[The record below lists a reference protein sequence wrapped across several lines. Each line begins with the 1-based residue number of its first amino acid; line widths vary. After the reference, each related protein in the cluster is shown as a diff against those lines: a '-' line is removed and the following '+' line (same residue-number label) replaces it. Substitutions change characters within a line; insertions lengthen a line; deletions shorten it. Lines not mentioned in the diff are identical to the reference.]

1 MERIR
6 RICSLVLLAA
16 FLGCMPMLHAQSFD
30 KLWKQVEQAQKKSL
44 PQTVIKLTD
53 EIFRK
58 GEKEKNTPQ
67 MLKAYMCRRA
77 NQDMLTPDSFY
88 VNLQGLEQWAK
99 SEQNTVSRAVL
110 HSLVANIYAD
120 YAAGNR
126 WELRKRTSLDLEGDA
141 LPKDIREW
149 SGNLFMQQVMKYTDE
164 TLKDSVE
171 LLKTSSRSYVPFV
184 ILGDASEYYH
194 HDMYHLLASRSIE
207 ALQNVSDF
215 DADTLVKS
223 KIMDIYGQMINTYR
237 KMPDREDATV
247 LTMLDYMKWRNQRE
261 DVLFRP
267 RALKKGES
275 DAPNQYLRALDRII
289 KDYAKRGVCAEA
301 YLAKAHYYRN
311 EQENQKALQLCDEA
325 ISLYPDYK
333 RISALRDLKE
343 NILQP
348 QLTLNTNKIMY
359 PGDSLSLRVTH
370 KNLDGFTV
378 NLYRTTL
385 MESVSDIPEINS
397 DFYKKYTHKVKTEH
411 LPLSRSKDYQLTT
424 GTCRILLPDEPGIY
438 VLQIVPD
445 AKEGK
450 SSENLIY
457 LTRFKVLTMA
467 LPGNNNEVV
476 VLDAETG
483 NPVADAEVIFY
494 STYYIGKD
502 NKEVER
508 KTTNAS
514 GKVTYKSDSKIRSL
528 VARKGSDRSMPLQRV
543 SSGSF
548 VNWGDGT
555 EKSVNNLKLL
565 TDRSLY
571 RPGQTVYVKG
581 IAYTQKNDTA
591 DVIPNAVYEIILRD
605 VNRREISRKELRTNE
620 FGSFTTEFMLPTACL
635 NGNYTIE
642 ASRGESQAWA
652 NIRVEEYKRPTFDI
666 AFDPQKA
673 SYQVRDSVQVKGKAS
688 SFSGVPLQGLELNYT
703 ITRNIYSW
711 WWGYEDGGI
720 PIASGDVIIGDDGD
734 FTIPVR
740 LEGDDEEDNNDVYY
754 TYWIEAS
761 VTNQAGEMQTA
772 VTSLAAGSRSV
783 VLSVDDED
791 CICKDDSIRLTF
803 YAKNLNGEP
812 VALKGD
818 YRLMQVVNG
827 DSLVRISG
835 TFESNVATLLPEW
848 KNLPSGEYELQL
860 KAKDDQGRNV
870 DFDKTIVLFSYNDN
884 RPVVKSDVWF
894 YARNEEF
901 DAGHPAQFCFGTSY
915 KDAYVMLDIFSD
927 KQRLD
932 SKVLQL
938 SDSIVRFDVPYLDAY
953 GDGIEYLFTV
963 VKDGNVYSRTVSLRK
978 RLPDKKLTMK
988 WDVFRDK
995 LRPGQEEEWRL
1006 TIKTPQGTPAA
1017 AEMLATMYDASLD
1030 KIYPNRQ
1037 NFFVDYSRHISIP
1050 NWREGYT
1057 IWLYY
1062 SCNFPMKNWKV
1073 PMMIYDRFY
1082 DTQSELA
1089 EAVVIGYGIAPESVL
1104 TGSVRGMATVQ
1115 SRAMAKN
1122 SADMVAVSDDAD
1134 TKEVFYEEEMVE
1146 AVMAGKADE
1155 SSTVELR
1162 TNFAETAFFYP
1173 QLRTNAQG
1181 EISFSFTMPQS
1192 LTRWNFRGYSHTKG
1206 MFTGT
1211 LDASA
1216 VTSKE
1221 FMLSPNMPRFVRVGD
1236 KTSIAATVTN
1246 LTGKTL
1252 KGTTKFILFD
1262 PITEKVISTQSHPFT
1277 VEAGKTVPVTFRFTV
1292 TDKYDFLGVRMIADG
1307 GTFSDGEQHLL
1318 PVLSNKEYITETLA
1332 MPIRGEETRTFS
1344 LDSLFNYN
1352 SRTATDRR
1360 LTVEFTG
1367 NPAWYA
1373 VQALPTLSQPRTD
1386 NATAWAAAYYANS
1399 LASYIANSQ
1408 PRIKA
1413 VFDSWRMQGG
1423 KKETFLSQLQKNQ
1436 DVKNILLEESPW
1448 LMEATTKAEQ
1458 QARIATLFDLNN
1470 LANGNITA
1478 LTKLKEL
1485 QESNGAWSWYKG
1497 MPGSRSMTGYITEL
1511 LVRLPLLTGTKNSDD
1526 ALSMQQNAFN
1536 YLHQQALEEYNN
1548 IRKAEKNGA
1557 KITTLSYPAMQYLYL
1572 VAISGEKVP
1581 AANEAAY
1588 RYFLSM
1594 VGKNLNSNAMGI
1606 KAQSAVILQKAGRA
1620 SEANEFIASIK
1631 EHLVQTN
1638 ERGAYFAFNE
1648 KPFLWGTQPISVH
1661 VEVMEALRMAG
1672 GNDALVEEMKLWLL
1686 KQKQTTSW
1694 NSSVAT
1700 ADAIY
1705 ALLCQGSDLLASRGD
1720 VRIVLGNKVLETY
1733 SPAKTTVPGLGYIK
1747 ESFAQGSS
1755 ELRAKSITVEKRDA
1769 GVAWGAVYAQYL
1781 SPISDVKQQG
1791 GELAVEKKLYVERT
1805 LPGGKAE
1812 LQPVTASTRL
1822 NVGDKVVSRLTIR
1835 LDRAMDFVQLKDQR
1849 GACFEP
1855 MNSISGYRWNSGTGY
1870 YVEIEDASTN
1880 FFFDSL
1886 SKGVYVLEYSYRVAR
1901 SGQYEAGL
1909 ATIQCAY
1916 APEYAAHS
1924 TSMKVDVE

>member
-6 RICSLVLLAA
+6 RICSLVLLVA
-16 FLGCMPMLHAQSFD
+16 LGCYVPVLHAQSFD
-30 KLWKQVEQAQKKSL
+30 KLWKQVEQAERKSL

-67 MLKAYMCRRA
+67 MLKAYMCRRD

-99 SEQNTVSRAVL
+99 SEQNVVSRAVL
-110 HSLVANIYAD
+110 NSLVANIYAD

-126 WELRKRTSLDLEGDA
+126 WTLQKRASLNLEGET

-149 SGNLFMQQVMKYTDE
+149 SGNLFAQQVLKYTGE
-164 TLKDSVE
+164 ALKDSAE
-171 LLKTSSRSYVPFV
+171 LLKTSSRSYIPFV

-223 KIMDIYGQMINTYR
+223 RIMDIYGQMINTYR
-237 KMPDREDATV
+237 KAADRADAAV

-261 DVLFRP
+261 DVLLRP
-267 RALKKGES
+267 RALKAGES
-275 DAPNQYLRALDRII
+275 DAPNQYLSALDRII
-289 KDYAKRGVCAEA
+289 KDYGKRDVCAEA
-301 YLAKAHYYRN
+301 YLAKANYYRDR
-311 EQENQKALQLCDEA
+311 QKYPEALRLCDEA
-325 ISLYPDYK
+325 IRLYPGYK
-333 RISALRDLKE
+333 RISALRNLKE
-343 NILQP
+343 DILRP
-348 QLTLNTNKIMY
+348 QLTLNTNKATY
-359 PGDSLSLRVTH
+359 PGDSLALQVNH

-378 NLYRTTL
+378 NLFRTTL
-385 MESVSDIPEINS
+385 KESVAEMPEINS
-397 DFYKKYTHKVKTEH
+397 AFYKKYARRVRTEH
-411 LPLSRSKDYQLTT
+411 LTLSRPEDYNLASDTYS
-424 GTCRILLPDEPGIY
+424 ILLPDEPGIY
-438 VLQIVPD
+438 VLQVVPD
-445 AKEGK
+445 SKEGK
-450 SSENLIY
+450 SSENFIY
-457 LTRFKVLTMA
+457 LTRFKALTMT
-467 LPGNNNEVV
+467 LPENNNEVV
-476 VLDAETG
+476 VLDARSG

-508 KTTNAS
+508 KTTDAD
-514 GKVTYKSDSKIRSL
+514 GKVVYKSDSKIRSL
-528 VARKGSDRSMPLQRV
+528 VVRKGMDTAMLLQRI

-548 VNWGDGT
+548 VNWGENF
-555 EKSVNNLKLL
+555 EKPVNELKLL

-581 IAYTQKNDTA
+581 IAYTQKGDTA
-591 DVIPNAVYEIILRD
+591 GVIPNAVYGVVLRD
-605 VNRREISRKELRTNE
+605 VNRREISRKELRTSE
-620 FGSFTTEFMLPTACL
+620 FGSFATEFILPTACL

-642 ASRGESQAWA
+642 ASSAEGRGWA
-652 NIRVEEYKRPTFDI
+652 NIQVEEYKRPTFDI
-666 AFDPQKA
+666 VFDPQKA
-673 SYQVRDSVQVKGKAS
+673 SYQVGDSVQVRGKAS

-703 ITRNIYSW
+703 VTRNIYSW

-720 PIASGDVIIGDDGD
+720 PIASGDVVIGDDGD
-734 FTIPVR
+734 FIIPVR
-740 LEGDDEEDNNDVYY
+740 LKGDDKEDNNGVYY
-754 TYWIEAS
+754 TYQIEAS
-761 VTNQAGEMQTA
+761 VTNQAGETQTA
-772 VTSLAAGSRSV
+772 ITSLAAGNRSV
-783 VLSVDDED
+783 VLSVDNED
-791 CICKDDSIRLTF
+791 RICKDDSIRLTF
-803 YAKNLNGEP
+803 YAKNLNGEL

-818 YRLMQVVNG
+818 YRLVQVVNG

-835 TFESNVATLLPEW
+835 IFESNVATLLPEW

-860 KAKDDQGRNV
+860 KANDDQGRNV
-870 DFDKTIVLFSYNDN
+870 DFEKKIVLFSYNDK

-894 YARNEEF
+894 YIRNDEF

-915 KDAYVMLDIFSD
+915 KDAYVMLDIFNGR
-927 KQRLD
+927 QRLE
-932 SKVLQL
+932 SKALQL
-938 SDSIVRFDVPYLDAY
+938 SDSIVRFDVPYQDTY
-953 GDGIEYLFTV
+953 SNGIEYLFTF
-963 VKDGNVYSRTVSLRK
+963 VKNGRVYSKLVRLSK
-978 RLPDKKLTMK
+978 RMPDKKLTMK

-1006 TIKTPQGTPAA
+1006 TVKTPQGVPAM

-1037 NFFVDYSRHISIP
+1037 SFFVDYSNYMPGIS
-1050 NWREGYT
+1050 WRENYT
-1057 IWLYY
+1057 NWLYY
-1062 SCNFPMKNWKV
+1062 SCSFPMKDWKV
-1073 PMMIYDRFY
+1073 PVMVYDRFY
-1082 DTQSELA
+1082 SQADFA
-1089 EAVVIGYGIAPESVL
+1089 GAVVIGYGVTKKSVL
-1104 TGSVRGMATVQ
+1104 TGAVRGVAAVQ
-1115 SRAMAKN
+1115 NRAMAKN
-1122 SADMVAVSDDAD
+1122 SADMVVADDEAGLDEHVMFAKTMEESD
-1134 TKEVFYEEEMVE
+1134 MVTG
-1146 AVMAGKADE
+1146 A

-1173 QLRTNAQG
+1173 QLRTNEQG

-1206 MFTGT
+1206 MLTGT

-1252 KGTTKFILFD
+1252 KGTTRFILFN
-1262 PITEKVISTQSHPFT
+1262 PMTEKVISTQSQSFT

-1373 VQALPTLSQPRTD
+1373 VQALPTLSQPCTD

-1408 PRIKA
+1408 PHIKA
-1413 VFDSWRMQGG
+1413 VFDSWRMQGS

-1448 LMEATTKAEQ
+1448 LMEATTEAEQ

-1478 LTKLKEL
+1478 LTKLKGL
-1485 QESNGAWSWYKG
+1485 QEANGAWSWYKG

-1511 LVRLPLLTGTKNSDD
+1511 LVRLPLLTGAKNPDE
-1526 ALSMQQNAFN
+1526 ALSMQQQAFN

-1557 KITTLSYPAMQYLYL
+1557 KITALSYPAMQYLYL
-1572 VAISGEKVP
+1572 IAISGEKVP
-1581 AANEAAY
+1581 AANEVAY

-1606 KAQSAVILQKAGRA
+1606 KAQSAVILQKAGRV
-1620 SEANEFIASIK
+1620 SEASQFIASIK
-1631 EHLVQTN
+1631 EHLVQTD

-1686 KQKQTTSW
+1686 KQKQVTSW

-1747 ESFAQGSS
+1747 ESFAQGSP

-1769 GVAWGAVYAQYL
+1769 GIAWGAVYAQYL

-1805 LPGGKAE
+1805 LSGGKTE
-1812 LQPVTASTRL
+1812 LQPITSSTRL

-1870 YVEIEDASTN
+1870 YMEIEDASTN

-1886 SKGVYVLEYSYRVAR
+1886 DKGVYVLEYSYRVAR
-1901 SGQYEAGL
+1901 SGRYEAGL

-1924 TSMKVDVE
+1924 ASMKVDVE

>member
-6 RICSLVLLAA
+6 RICSLMLLAA
-16 FLGCMPMLHAQSFD
+16 FLGCMPVLHAQSFD
-30 KLWKQVEQAQKKSL
+30 KLWKQVEQAQQKSL

-99 SEQNTVSRAVL
+99 LEENTVSRAVL
-110 HSLVANIYAD
+110 NSLVANIYAD

-149 SGNLFMQQVMKYTDE
+149 SGNLFMQQVMKYTGE
-164 TLKDSVE
+164 ALKDSVE

-261 DVLFRP
+261 DALLRP
-267 RALKKGES
+267 RSLKEGES

-301 YLAKAHYYRN
+301 YLAKARYYCN
-311 EQENQKALQLCDEA
+311 EQKNQKALQLCDEA

-343 NILQP
+343 SILQP

-385 MESVSDIPEINS
+385 MESVADIPEINS
-397 DFYKKYTHKVKTEH
+397 DFYKKYTRKVKTEH

-424 GTCRILLPDEPGIY
+424 STCRILLPDEPGIY

-508 KTTNAS
+508 KTTDAS

-528 VARKGSDRSMPLQRV
+528 VARKGADRSMPLQRV

-581 IAYTQKNDTA
+581 IAYTQKGDTA
-591 DVIPNAVYEIILRD
+591 DVIPNMVYGVVLRD
-605 VNRREISRKELRTNE
+605 VNRRGISRKELRTNE
-620 FGSFTTEFMLPTACL
+620 FGSFTTEFMLPAACL

-642 ASRGESQAWA
+642 ASRGESEGWA
-652 NIRVEEYKRPTFDI
+652 NIQVEEYKRPTFDI
-666 AFDPQKA
+666 VFDSQKA
-673 SYQVRDSVQVKGKAS
+673 SYQVGDSVQVKGKAS

-703 ITRNIYSW
+703 VTRNIYSW
-711 WWGYEDGGI
+711 WRGYGNVGT
-720 PIASGDVIIGDDGD
+720 PIASGNVTIGDDGD
-734 FTIPVR
+734 FIIPVR
-740 LEGDDEEDNNDVYY
+740 LKDDENEDNKNMYY
-754 TYWIEAS
+754 TYRIEAT
-761 VTNQAGEMQTA
+761 VTNQAGETQTA

-791 CICKDDSIRLTF
+791 RICKDDSIRLTF

-812 VALKGD
+812 VSLKGD
-818 YRLMQVVNG
+818 YRLVQVVNG
-827 DSLVRISG
+827 DSLVRING

-848 KNLPSGEYELQL
+848 KNLPSGTYELQL

-870 DFDKTIVLFSYNDN
+870 DFEKEIVLFSYDDN

-894 YARNEEF
+894 YVRNDEF
-901 DAGHPAQFCFGTSY
+901 NAGHPAQFCFGTSY
-915 KDAYVMLDIFSD
+915 KDAYVMLDIFSG
-927 KQRLD
+927 KQRLE
-932 SKVLQL
+932 SKILQL

-953 GDGIEYLFTV
+953 GDGIEYLFTF
-963 VKDGNVYSRTVSLRK
+963 VKDGNVYSKSVILRK

-1037 NFFVDYSRHISIP
+1037 SFFVDYSRYIPSIS
-1050 NWREGYT
+1050 WREGYAN
-1057 IWLYY
+1057 WLYY
-1062 SCNFPMKNWKV
+1062 SCTFPMKNWKV

-1082 DTQSELA
+1082 DTQAALT
-1089 EAVVIGYGIAPESVL
+1089 EAVVMGYGVAPKSVL

-1122 SADMVAVSDDAD
+1122 SADMVVADDDAD
-1134 TKEVFYEEEMVE
+1134 IEEHAIFEKAMEAPEM
-1146 AVMAGKADE
+1146 ATGGA
-1155 SSTVELR
+1155 STVELR

-1173 QLRTNAQG
+1173 QLRTNEQG

-1206 MFTGT
+1206 MLTGT

-1236 KTSIAATVTN
+1236 KTSIAATITN
-1246 LTGKTL
+1246 LTGKAL

-1262 PITEKVISTQSHPFT
+1262 PMTEKVISTQSQPFT

-1352 SRTATDRR
+1352 SRTAIDRR

-1448 LMEATTKAEQ
+1448 LMEATTEAEQ

-1511 LVRLPLLTGTKNSDD
+1511 LVRLPLLTGVKKSND

-1572 VAISGEKVP
+1572 IAISGEKVP

-1620 SEANEFIASIK
+1620 TEANQFVASIK
-1631 EHLVQTN
+1631 EHLVQTD

-1747 ESFAQGSS
+1747 ESFAQGSP

-1805 LPGGKAE
+1805 LPGGKTE
-1812 LQPVTASTRL
+1812 LQPITASTRL

-1886 SKGVYVLEYSYRVAR
+1886 SKGVYVLEYSYRVSR

-1924 TSMKVDVE
+1924 ASMKVDVE

>member
-30 KLWKQVEQAQKKSL
+30 KLWKQVEQAEQKSL
-44 PQTVIKLTD
+44 PQTVIKLAD

-67 MLKAYMCRRA
+67 MLKAYMCRRD

-99 SEQNTVSRAVL
+99 LEENTVSRAVL
-110 HSLVANIYAD
+110 NSLVANIYAD

-126 WELRKRTSLDLEGDA
+126 WELRQRTSLDLEENT

-149 SGNLFMQQVMKYTDE
+149 SGNLFMQQVMKYTGE
-164 TLKDSVE
+164 ALKDSVE

-184 ILGDASEYYH
+184 VLGDASEYYH

-215 DADTLVKS
+215 DTDTLVKS
-223 KIMDIYGQMINTYR
+223 KIMGIYGQMINTYR

-261 DVLFRP
+261 DVLLRP
-267 RALKKGES
+267 RALKEGES

-289 KDYAKRGVCAEA
+289 KDYAKRDVCAEA
-301 YLAKAHYYRN
+301 YLAKARYYRN
-311 EQENQKALQLCDEA
+311 EQKNQKALQLCDEA

-333 RISALRDLKE
+333 RISALHSLKGD
-343 NILQP
+343 ILRP
-348 QLTLNTNKIMY
+348 ELTLNTNKTAY
-359 PGDSLSLRVTH
+359 PGDSLALQVTH

-378 NLYRTTL
+378 NLFRTTL
-385 MESVSDIPEINS
+385 TESVTEMPEINS
-397 DFYKKYTHKVKTEH
+397 AFYKKYTRKVKAEH
-411 LPLSRSKDYQLTT
+411 LALSRPEDYNLAS
-424 GTCRILLPDEPGIY
+424 GTYSILLPDEPGIY
-438 VLQIVPD
+438 VLQVVPD
-445 AKEGK
+445 SKEGK
-450 SSENLIY
+450 SSENFIY
-457 LTRFKVLTMA
+457 LTRFKALTMA

-476 VLDAETG
+476 VLDAKTG
-483 NPVADAEVIFY
+483 NPVADAEVVFY

-508 KTTNAS
+508 KTTDVA
-514 GKVTYKSDSKIRSL
+514 GKVVYKSDSKIRSL
-528 VARKGSDRSMPLQRV
+528 VVRKGLDTAMLLQRT

-548 VNWGDGT
+548 ASWGDDF
-555 EKSVNNLKLL
+555 EEPLNEWKLL

-581 IAYTQKNDTA
+581 IAYTQKGDTA
-591 DVIPNAVYEIILRD
+591 DVIPNVVCGVVLRD

-620 FGSFTTEFMLPTACL
+620 FGSFATEFMLPTACL

-642 ASRGESQAWA
+642 ASGAESEGWA
-652 NIRVEEYKRPTFDI
+652 DIQVEEYKRPTFDI
-666 AFDPQKA
+666 VFDSQKA
-673 SYQVRDSVQVKGKAS
+673 SYQVGDSVQVKGNAS

-703 ITRNIYSW
+703 VIRNIYSW
-711 WWGYEDGGI
+711 WRGYGNGGT
-720 PIASGDVIIGDDGD
+720 PIASGNVTVGDDGD
-734 FTIPVR
+734 FIIPVC
-740 LEGDDEEDNNDVYY
+740 LKGDDDNNVYY
-754 TYWIEAS
+754 TYRIEAS
-761 VTNQAGEMQTA
+761 VTNLAGETQTA
-772 VTSLAAGSRSV
+772 ITSLAAGNRSV
-783 VLSVDDED
+783 VLSVDDEER
-791 CICKDDSIRLTF
+791 ICKDDSICLTF
-803 YAKNLNGEP
+803 HAKNLNGGP

-818 YRLMQVVNG
+818 YRLLQVVNG
-827 DSLVRISG
+827 DSLVRISA

-870 DFDKTIVLFSYNDN
+870 DFEKKIVLFSYTDN

-894 YARNEEF
+894 YIRNDEF

-915 KDAYVMLDIFSD
+915 KDAYVMLDIFNG
-927 KQRLD
+927 KQRLE
-932 SKVLQL
+932 SKTLQL
-938 SDSIVRFDVPYLDAY
+938 SDSIVRFDVPYREAY
-953 GDGIEYLFTV
+953 GNGIEYLFTF
-963 VKDGNVYSRTVSLRK
+963 VKDGKHYSKLVRLRK
-978 RLPDKKLTMK
+978 RVPDKELTMK

-1006 TIKTPQGTPAA
+1006 TIKTPQGTPAM

-1030 KIYPNRQ
+1030 KIYYNRQ
-1037 NFFVDYSRHISIP
+1037 SFFVDYSNYMPGIGWHESYMNR
-1050 NWREGYT
+1050 
-1057 IWLYY
+1057 LYY
-1062 SCNFPMKNWKV
+1062 SCSFPIKDWKV
-1073 PMMIYDRFY
+1073 PVMIYDRFY
-1082 DTQSELA
+1082 SPIDFA
-1089 EAVVIGYGIAPESVL
+1089 GAVVLGYRSTRKANL
-1104 TGSVRGMATVQ
+1104 TGSVGGMATVQ

-1122 SADMVAVSDDAD
+1122 SADMVVADDDAGI
-1134 TKEVFYEEEMVE
+1134 EEHAIFEKAMEAPEM
-1146 AVMAGKADE
+1146 ATGGA
-1155 SSTVELR
+1155 STVELR

-1173 QLRTNAQG
+1173 QLRTNEQG

-1206 MFTGT
+1206 MLTGT

-1246 LTGKTL
+1246 LTGKAL

-1262 PITEKVISTQSHPFT
+1262 PMTEKVISTQSQPFT

-1448 LMEATTKAEQ
+1448 LMEATTEAEQ

-1511 LVRLPLLTGTKNSDD
+1511 LVRLPLLTGVKNSND

-1548 IRKAEKNGA
+1548 IRKAEKNGT

-1572 VAISGEKVP
+1572 IAISGEKVP

-1620 SEANEFIASIK
+1620 TEANQFVASIK

-1705 ALLCQGSDLLASRGD
+1705 ALLCQGSDLLVSRGD

-1747 ESFAQGSS
+1747 ESFAQGSP

-1886 SKGVYVLEYSYRVAR
+1886 SKGVYVLEYSYRVSR

-1924 TSMKVDVE
+1924 ASMKVDVE